1 VLYTNP
7 ELPHSNTIKTARVYP
22 TKKVRS
28 PAGLFYFFQAYNCLI
43 QIQFSSSI

>member
-28 PAGLFYFFQAYNCLI
+28 PAGLFYWYNHFTTALI
-43 QIQFSSSI
+43 TFAI